1 MYSKHAATLL
11 TQQFWTSFGQYMLPV
26 LSAEGE
32 KINWVNYKTGIKYIR
47 FTMQS
52 ISNIAI
58 ISIEFSHPDITQQQY
73 QFDKLA
79 AYKNQFIKECGDDW
93 QWQKMEKTG
102 DNKTISNVTASI
114 KNVSVLNQSDW
125 PEIITFFKPRLISL
139 DRFWSN
145 FKFALQY

>member
-1 MYSKHAATLL
+1 MYSKQAATLL
-11 TQQFWTSFGQYMLPV
+11 TQQFWTSFGQYMSPV

-52 ISNIAI
+52 ISSTAI
-58 ISIEFSHPDITQQQY
+58 ISIEFSHPDITVQQY

-79 AYKNQFIKECGDDW
+79 ACKKQFIQECGDW
-93 QWQKMEKTG
+93 QWKKMKQDK
-102 DNKTISNVTASI
+102 DNKTISSITASI

-125 PEIITFFKPRLISL
+125 PEIISFFKPRLISL
-139 DRFWSN
+139 DKFWSKY
-145 FKFALQY
+145 KFALQ